1 MGASK
6 LESFSKEH
14 NEMATLFKALS
25 HPARIAIVDYLL
37 SVETCICGDIVNELP
52 LAQPTISQHLKE
64 LKNANII
71 KGTIEG
77 TAICYCINPE
87 TINKIENH
95 FGIIQHKLM
104 NKCC

>member
-6 LESFSKEH
+6 SESFSVEQ

-37 SVETCICGDIVNELP
+37 SVDACICGDIVNELP
-52 LAQPTISQHLKE
+52 LAQPTVSQHLTA

-71 KGTIEG
+71 KGNIEG
-77 TAICYCINPE
+77 TAICYCINPD
-87 TINKIENH
+87 TIEIIEKY
-95 FGIIQHKLM
+95 FGAIHKELK

>member
-6 LESFSKEH
+6 SESFSVEQ

-37 SVETCICGDIVNELP
+37 TVDSCICGDIVNELP

-71 KGTIEG
+71 K
-77 TAICYCINPE
+77 
-87 TINKIENH
+87 
-95 FGIIQHKLM
+95 
-104 NKCC
+104 